1 MKYYYW
7 VMVFFSMLFLSPKD
21 IYSQP
26 WNLVKESD
34 GIKIYTRN
42 ELNSHLK
49 SFRGEITFKA
59 DIKKVNLLIG
69 DADNIEWWVKDIG
82 YVKVLDFR
90 KDEFVQYY
98 LIYKV
103 PWPLT
108 DRDVAVDGRISYDSL
123 TGARVVFI
131 KPFPKAVAE
140 NPDLVRIENFWEKWT
155 IKPMGKGNIQVIFEG
170 FVDPNG
176 NVPYWLYNMVVTE
189 TPLKVLQNLRTRA
202 LSDKPAI
209 D

>member
-7 VMVFFSMLFLSPKD
+7 LIFIFLMLVLCAED
-21 IYSQP
+21 LHSQS
-26 WNLVKESD
+26 WNLAKEKD

-42 ELNSHLK
+42 ELNSSLK
-49 SFRGEITFKA
+49 SFRGEIIFKA

-69 DADNIEWWVKDIG
+69 DAGNIKWWVKDIG

-90 KDEFVQYY
+90 KDQFVQYY
-98 LIYKV
+98 LIYRV

-123 TGARVVFI
+123 TGARIVFI
-131 KPFPKAVAE
+131 KPLPKAVAE
-140 NPDLVRIENFWEKWT
+140 KPDLVRIEKFWEKWT
-155 IKPMGKGNIQVIFEG
+155 IKPMDKGYVQVIFEG

-176 NVPYWLYNMVVTE
+176 NVPYWLYNMVVTD
-189 TPLKVLQNLRTRA
+189 TPLKVLKNLRARA
-202 LSDKPAI
+202 LSDEPAI